1 MVNAQSGYKTRYMY
15 IVLNE
20 RQKSYIHVQCTYKET
35 TWLLHI
41 LNLINKVTVVVC
53 DSSYRKGRDD
63 ILLLNLITTVTV
75 VVCDSSYNIR

>member
-20 RQKSYIHVQCTYKET
+20 RQKSDIHVQCTYKET

-41 LNLINKVTVVVC
+41 LNLITKVTVVVC

-63 ILLLNLITTVTV
+63 ILLHNLVLQ
-75 VVCDSSYNIR
+75 SHW